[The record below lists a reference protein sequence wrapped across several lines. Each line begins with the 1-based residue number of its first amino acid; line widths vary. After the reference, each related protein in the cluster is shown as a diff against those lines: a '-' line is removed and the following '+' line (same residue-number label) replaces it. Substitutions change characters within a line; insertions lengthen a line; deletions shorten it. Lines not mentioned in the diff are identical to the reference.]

1 MAGVQ
6 LDVPGQ
12 AESKLQLQY
21 DIHNGK
27 IKRMADIQENIYY
40 VFISYIIFN
49 SND

>member
-27 IKRMADIQENIYY
+27 IKRVADIQE
-40 VFISYIIFN
+40 
-49 SND
+49 